1 VLRPLFDR
9 ATEYGHYYMGK
20 AAEYASRRMFVR
32 NLGAGDATRDNFEA
46 SLVSDDPI
54 FCYLL
59 GHGNAD
65 TYSAQNQEIVMR
77 TCNGN
82 ESLIGRIVLLLSC
95 SCGIRLGPDTVN
107 KGALTVFCWAVDFTW
122 VATED
127 PPFDNYARGFFEA
140 VNAISNALVEGRI
153 TGEAMSRSMS
163 TWERWIDYWLASDD
177 PYASMVVQHMIHDR
191 DGQRL
196 FGDETVSV
204 VAPGAPPE
212 IITPEGIP
220 LPLPLLTGQTL
231 LLFSLLL

>member
-1 VLRPLFDR
+1 
-9 ATEYGHYYMGK
+9 MGL

-32 NLGAGDATRDNFEA
+32 NLGAGDATRENFEA
-46 SLVSDDPI
+46 SLTSDDPI

-95 SCGIRLGPDTVN
+95 SVGIRLGPDAVN
-107 KGALTVFCWAVDFTW
+107 KGALAVFAWAVDFTW
-122 VATED
+122 VAMED
-127 PPFDNYARGFFEA
+127 PPVDNYAKGFFEA
-140 VNAISNALVEGRI
+140 VNAISDALVEGRT
-153 TGEAMSRSMS
+153 TGEAMSRSMAKWD
-163 TWERWIDYWLASDD
+163 TWIDFWLASDD
-177 PYASMVVQHMIHDR
+177 AYASMVVQQMIHDR

-204 VAPGAPPE
+204 VAPGAD
-212 IITPEGIP
+212 IITPEGMP